1 MIRLW
6 LVPLLLLLP
15 MAARAQ
21 LTLTIIDEGVETPLP
36 AGAEYKLRN
45 AEVGEPLSPRLRV
58 RNAGGSAVDVT
69 QFVAVGPGFVL
80 ERPLPP
86 YRLQAG
92 EILNGTLRFTGTAA
106 GEARATVQLNGISVT
121 IIATVVPGLKLTP
134 QGPCA
139 FSATTGAIDFG
150 TPMIGQTAVCGISLE
165 NQNTVPVT
173 VTKLAVA
180 GSGYSIQSGG
190 TVPVTVAVGTTFS
203 FTMQL
208 SPQMAGR
215 IDGTLQVNARPY
227 ALTAIGVDPP
237 VVQPIID
244 YGSTAIRSGQQRSIT
259 VRLPTASPITTS
271 GDMTLSFEPTA
282 ISAVDDPSVMFL
294 ENSSRKVRF
303 ALTQGQTT
311 VSLNGSSFVTIQTGT
326 TAGRI
331 RITLSG
337 IPSGFQS
344 DPTVTLTVPPAMPVF
359 DKTIATRFADR
370 AELVL
375 TGFDNTFSAGSMVFR
390 FYDSMGQLIGSAI
403 TANFTEDFRKFYT
416 DHPGGSTFMVTLRFP
431 LSGDVSKIAGMEGD
445 FTNTAG
451 TTRTNRLTF

>member
-1 MIRLW
+1 MIRLLA
-6 LVPLLLLLP
+6 LVCLLP
-15 MAARAQ
+15 IGARAQ
-21 LTLTIIDEGVETPLP
+21 LTLTIIDESVETPLP
-36 AGAEYKLRN
+36 AGAEYRLRN

-58 RNAGGSAVDVT
+58 RNTGGSAVDVT

-92 EILNGTLRFTGTAA
+92 EILNGTLRFTGTSA

-134 QGPCA
+134 ESPCA
-139 FSATTGAIDFG
+139 FAPTTGAIDFG
-150 TPMIGQTAVCGISLE
+150 TPMIGQTAVCSITLQ
-165 NQNTVPVT
+165 NQNTVPVD
-173 VTKLAVA
+173 VGKLAVT

-190 TVPVTVAVGTTFS
+190 TVPTTVAAGATYS

-208 SPQMAGR
+208 SPQAAGR
-215 IDGTLQVNARPY
+215 INGTLQVNARPY

-244 YGSTAIRSGQQRSIT
+244 YGATALRSGQQRTIT

-282 ISAVDDPSVMFL
+282 ISAADDPSVMFL
-294 ENSSRKVRF
+294 ESSSRKVRF
-303 ALTQGQTT
+303 ALAQGQTAVT
-311 VSLNGSSFVTIQTGT
+311 LNGLSSVTMQTGT

-337 IPSGFQS
+337 IPAGFQS
-344 DPTVTLTVPPAMPVF
+344 APTVTLTIPPAILVF

-390 FYDSMGQLIGSAI
+390 FYDSTGQLIGSAI
-403 TANFTEDFRKFYT
+403 SANFIEDFRRFYT
-416 DHPGGSTFMVTLRFP
+416 DHPGGSTFLVTLRFP
-431 LSGDVSKIAGMEGD
+431 LSGDVSKIAGMEGE

-451 TTRTNRLTF
+451 ITRISRLTF